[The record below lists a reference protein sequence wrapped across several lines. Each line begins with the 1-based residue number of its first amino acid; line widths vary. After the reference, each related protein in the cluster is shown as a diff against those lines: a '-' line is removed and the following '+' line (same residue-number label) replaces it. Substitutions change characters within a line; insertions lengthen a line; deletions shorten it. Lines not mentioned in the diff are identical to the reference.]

1 MKWLRR
7 RKEIVYPPP
16 VVIPDIEVDPVASAM
31 DLAHGMN
38 AQRDAEAQAR
48 QAAETVARLRAS
60 RIRNGFA
67 PVIEESII
75 RRYLG
80 GTAQ

>member
-1 MKWLRR
+1 MNWFR
-7 RKEIVYPPP
+7 RKTQPP
-16 VVIPDIEVDPVASAM
+16 VPPAVVQATVDPLESTR
-31 DLAHGMN
+31 DLAGSMN
-38 AQRDAEAQAR
+38 AHRDAQVQAAQAHE
-48 QAAETVARLRAS
+48 AVSRLKES

-80 GTAQ
+80 SAS

>member
-1 MKWLRR
+1 MKFLH
-7 RKEIVYPPP
+7 RKIAAPAHVP
-16 VVIPDIEVDPVASAM
+16 EVNPLESAM
-31 DLAHGMN
+31 DLAQAIN
-38 AQRDAEAQAR
+38 AHRDAQAQAE
-48 QAAETVARLRAS
+48 QANEAVARLRAS

-80 GTAQ
+80 STS

>member
-1 MKWLRR
+1 MNWFK
-7 RKEIVYPPP
+7 RKTQPSIPPALGP
-16 VVIPDIEVDPVASAM
+16 AALDPLESTL
-31 DLAHGMN
+31 DLARSMN
-38 AQRDAEAQAR
+38 AHRDAEAQAA
-48 QAAETVARLRAS
+48 QAHEAVSRLKES

-80 GTAQ
+80 SAS